1 MRILEAAGAGLDH
14 PAFDGVPRTAGRSP
28 DSGGDDEALKLLMFI
43 DGSSSLRDLAE
54 VLTVDA
60 DALVRHIVAL
70 FVGGVI
76 VFDDEYV
83 AQWLT
88 EDEPGR
94 AEAEAGRA
102 EAEAG
107 RAEAEA
113 GRAEAEEKLRVIGE
127 AIGAATPDPAPEVE
141 ALSEEVPEEPEE
153 LPGEIVEEGRLDE
166 TPAWQVLTRIARTDF
181 QGWVRLSSSAGRRD
195 ILLRGGRPVYCTSDL
210 PDEDM
215 AHLLRMKEAIEED
228 AYSRYGEAGDGDV
241 EPSRRLV
248 RLGVLPEYN
257 RLRAVRWR
265 AQTILFNLLE
275 LDTGT
280 FLVEKLQRL
289 PRRTPRFDLNFNRI
303 LTRFL
308 DEKLPV
314 DAEVEKLQ
322 EKMEYYIVPTEGAG
336 EQSFQDKEQ
345 RLWEVIQER
354 PRKLKSLFSLS
365 TMFRMETYKFI
376 LLLLVNG
383 LAELTKSVSFEEGP
397 LDLRIVEDLADDL
410 EDQNYFDVLG
420 VHAVSD
426 QIDVEGGYRRL
437 AKKFDAS
444 DLKGLD
450 DETSKA
456 LTRCRA
462 RVDEAFKA
470 LREEG
475 DRNSYR
481 RETFTAYQ
489 LAQFAQL
496 QYQKGEIYLWWR
508 QSPKEAFPFF
518 RSAMELD
525 PAQPLYWAAY
535 AIGALSGGSS
545 EPRVRQQSAKLAE
558 RVAGM
563 ANVDPTALV
572 MAGGA
577 LIKMGQ
583 AGRGEE
589 CLKKAT
595 AMSPGNAAVSKMIK
609 SVLAGG
615 DAA

>member
-1 MRILEAAGAGLDH
+1 MAMRIMEAADAGLDH
-14 PAFDGVPRTAGRSP
+14 PAFDGVPQPADRSSE
-28 DSGGDDEALKLLMFI
+28 SGGDGEALKLMMFI

-54 VLTVDA
+54 VLSVEPGA
-60 DALVRHIVAL
+60 IVRHAVAL
-70 FVGGVI
+70 YGSGLI
-76 VFDDEYV
+76 TFDEAYV
-83 AQWLT
+83 RQWLT
-88 EDEPGR
+88 EGEPAPSRPGAPR
-94 AEAEAGRA
+94 EADSGEAGRKLQVIGD
-102 EAEAG
+102 AG
-107 RAEAEA
+107 AKESPAPA
-113 GRAEAEEKLRVIGE
+113 PAEE
-127 AIGAATPDPAPEVE
+127 A
-141 ALSEEVPEEPEE
+141 SEEPEE

-181 QGWVRLSSSAGRRD
+181 QGWVRLSTAAGRRD
-195 ILLRGGRPVYCTSDL
+195 ILVYAGRPVYCTSDVA
-210 PDEDM
+210 DEDL
-215 AHLLRMKEAIEED
+215 AHLLRQREAIEED
-228 AYSRYGEAGDGDV
+228 AFSRYRQEADQGQ
-241 EPSRRLV
+241 EPSRLLV
-248 RLGVLPEYN
+248 RLGALPEYN

-280 FLVEKLQRL
+280 FIVEKLERL

-322 EKMEYYIVPTEGAG
+322 EKMEFYIVPTEGAG
-336 EQSFQDKEQ
+336 KQVFQDKEQ

-383 LAELTKSVSFEEGP
+383 LAELTKSVTFEEGP
-397 LDLRIVEDLADDL
+397 LDLRLVDDMADDL
-410 EDQNYFDVLG
+410 EDQNYFEVLG

-426 QIDVEGGYRRL
+426 QHDVEQGYRRMI
-437 AKKFDAS
+437 KKFDAS
-444 DLKGLD
+444 AFKSLD
-450 DETSKA
+450 DAQRKA
-456 LTRCRA
+456 IARCRA
-462 RVDEAFKA
+462 RVEEAHKA
-470 LREEG
+470 LQAEA

-481 RETFTAYQ
+481 REVFTAYQ

-508 QSPKEAFPFF
+508 QNPGEAFPFF

-535 AIGALSGGSS
+535 SISALSGGTSD
-545 EPRVRQQSAKLAE
+545 PRVRQQSTKLAD
-558 RVAGM
+558 RVASM
-563 ANVDPTALV
+563 SNVDPAALV

-577 LIKMGQ
+577 LIKLGQ

-595 AMSPGNAAVSKMIK
+595 AMSPGNAAVSKMIR
-609 SVLAGG
+609 SVLGG
-615 DAA
+615 SALG

>member
-1 MRILEAAGAGLDH
+1 MAMRIMEAAGAGLDH
-14 PAFDGVPRTAGRSP
+14 PAFDGVPQPAGRSS
-28 DSGGDDEALKLLMFI
+28 DSGGDGEALKLMMFI

-54 VLTVDA
+54 VLTVEP
-60 DALVRHIVAL
+60 DALVRHTVAL
-70 FVGGVI
+70 YGNGLI
-76 VFDDEYV
+76 TFDDGYV
-83 AQWLT
+83 EQWLT
-88 EDEPGR
+88 EADPGL

-107 RAEAEA
+107 RVEAEA

-127 AIGAATPDPAPEVE
+127 TVGATAPDPAPEEE
-141 ALSEEVPEEPEE
+141 APEEPEE

-181 QGWVRLSSSAGRRD
+181 QGWVRLSSAAGRRD
-195 ILLRGGRPVYCTSDL
+195 VLVYSGRPVYCTSDV
-210 PDEDM
+210 PEEDL
-215 AHLLRMKEAIEED
+215 AHLLRQREALEED
-228 AYSRYGEAGDGDV
+228 AFSRYGEAVDQGL
-241 EPSRRLV
+241 EPSRLLV
-248 RLGVLPEYN
+248 RLGALPEYN
-257 RLRAVRWR
+257 RLRAVRWH

-275 LDTGT
+275 LDAGT
-280 FLVEKLQRL
+280 FLVEKLERL
-289 PRRTPRFDLNFNRI
+289 PRHTPRFDLNFNRI

-322 EKMEYYIVPTEGAG
+322 EKMEFYIVPTEGASK
-336 EQSFQDKEQ
+336 QSFQDKEQ

-354 PRKLKSLFSLS
+354 PRKLKTLFSLS

-383 LAELTKSVSFEEGP
+383 LAELTKSVTFEEGP
-397 LDLRIVEDLADDL
+397 LDLRLVDDMADDL

-426 QIDVEGGYRRL
+426 QKDVELGYRRMV
-437 AKKFDAS
+437 KKFDVSAFKS
-444 DLKGLD
+444 LEDVQRQAIVRCRTRV
-450 DETSKA
+450 EEAYKA
-456 LTRCRA
+456 LQA
-462 RVDEAFKA
+462 EA
-470 LREEG
+470 

-481 RETFTAYQ
+481 REVFTAYQ

-525 PAQPLYWAAY
+525 PAQPLFWAAY

-545 EPRVRQQSAKLAE
+545 DPRVRQQSSKLAD
-558 RVAGM
+558 RVASLP
-563 ANVDPTALV
+563 NVDPTALV

-577 LIKMGQ
+577 LIKLGQ

-595 AMSPGNAAVSKMIK
+595 AMSPGNSAISKMIK
-609 SVLAGG
+609 SVLKGSEG
-615 DAA
+615 L